1 MLGIL
6 GETKHLFNEFYDS
19 FSVDSKFQSPYP
31 KRAYLNE
38 LDTPPIQLTILVKSF
53 ANTVLV
59 FLLCPPPPKT
69 ARCVGYQTLGTRAYK
84 RRVPDCCLFYHSCFL
99 PCLWSV
105 NSTAFWKWDWSLFNS
120 PEIQY
125 IAGGAVRWRSVI
137 RWPLN
142 HGDSGLRPCVG
153 MVSRA
158 VPFCKNYLIVW
169 LCLTWYIQALFPTLV
184 KGGAKF
190 QPNNSRKRKLQ
201 KWKQF
206 Y

>member
-38 LDTPPIQLTILVKSF
+38 LDTPLIQLTILVKSF
-53 ANTVLV
+53 DDIVLV
-59 FLLCPPPPKT
+59 FLLCPPTKNCQVCWVPNPGHVHT
-69 ARCVGYQTLGTRAYK
+69 K

-125 IAGGAVRWRSVI
+125 IACGAVRWRSVI

-142 HGDSGLRPCVG
+142 HGVSGLRPCVG

-169 LCLTWYIQALFPTLV
+169 LCLTWVIQALFPTLV